1 MELNREASE
10 IALRDGC
17 DWSRRFAWTWHSV
30 ESSLRPH
37 PPPKASINCTL
48 LIICCKRSM
57 TSVSRFT
64 SKIHLR
70 REAIK

>member
-1 MELNREASE
+1 MEPNRGASE
-10 IALRDGC
+10 VTLRDAC
-17 DWSRRFAWTWHSV
+17 DWSRAFRLDLAFGGELAEV
-30 ESSLRPH
+30 P